1 MNEGIEYY
9 PEKLKSAIHYIINKC
24 GLNRNVGRTV
34 IYKLLYFSDFNF
46 YELYE
51 IPITGEKYIK
61 KPNGPVSPNFM
72 DLKDELI
79 NEGKIKEDSEKVI
92 SYKRYRYTSLKK
104 PDISCLNDDEISIID
119 DTINRISS
127 MSAKEISDYSHG
139 DMPWKVAE
147 NEEELDYEFVF
158 YRNPEYVVRKYDE

>member
-1 MNEGIEYY
+1 M
-9 PEKLKSAIHYIINKC
+9 
-24 GLNRNVGRTV
+24 
-34 IYKLLYFSDFNF
+34 
-46 YELYE
+46 YE

-79 NEGKIKEDSEKVI
+79 NEGKIKEDVEKVI
-92 SYKRYRYTSLKK
+92 NYRRYRYTSLKK
-104 PDISCLNDDEISIID
+104 PDISCLNGEEISIID
-119 DTINRISS
+119 DTINRIPS

-147 NEEELDYEFVF
+147 NDEELDYEFVF